1 MEKNRTYRIL
11 LDGEWTLE
19 DLTNFSR
26 VYFQNYSFLYC
37 LETEAVGVAASRIES
52 VLNQSELRDGL
63 SYVNIYDRFRSSV
76 PKQDRPAIK
85 SIQYA
90 SPGWIDL
97 ALNPEAAVQF
107 AKVMGTF
114 LASIAGTAATYK
126 KLHDIYLDLGRKRKK
141 QRNELLKL
149 EAEEAIIV
157 QKLNNELAKG
167 LGFESLPELDKHT
180 RDTEETSKLL
190 LAHYRRMKKTA
201 EFIKKGKAKFP
212 EKLHETTDEQSE
224 DDS

>member
-1 MEKNRTYRIL
+1 MGKNRTYRIL
-11 LDGEWTLE
+11 LDGSWSLE

-37 LETEAVGVAASRIES
+37 IETEAVGVAASRIEM
-52 VLNQSELRDGL
+52 VLEQTELRDGL
-63 SYVNIYDRFRSSV
+63 SYVNIYDKFRSFI
-76 PKQDRPAIK
+76 PRQDRPVIE

-90 SPGWIDL
+90 SPGWMDL

-107 AKVMGTF
+107 AKVMSIF
-114 LASIAGTAATYK
+114 LGSIGSTALTYK

-141 QRNELLKL
+141 KRNDSLKL
-149 EAEEAIIV
+149 DAEEVTVA

-167 LGFESLPELDKHT
+167 LGFESLSSLDEYTK
-180 RDTEETSKLL
+180 DTEVSSKLL

-201 EFIKKGKAKFP
+201 EFVKRGKVEFP
-212 EKLHETTDEQSE
+212 EELYSEPKTD
-224 DDS
+224 DK